1 MKVIIAGGRDFD
13 DYERLEAEMD
23 AMLTHQGTISP
34 RLEIV
39 QGGAKGADSLG
50 SEWAASYGVKEKQ
63 FDADWDQYGKA
74 AGHKRNYAMA
84 RYADVL
90 VAFWDGESS
99 GTRNMIDN
107 ALREGLEVHVF
118 RY

>member
-13 DYERLEAEMD
+13 DFDLVENAMSPLRRRVRLDMEVVS
-23 AMLTHQGTISP
+23 G
-34 RLEIV
+34 R
-39 QGGAKGADSLG
+39 AKGADRLG
-50 SEWAASYGVKEKQ
+50 ELWAEVYRVKVIQ
-63 FDADWDQYGKA
+63 YPADWDQYGKA

-90 VAFWDGESS
+90 MAFWDGESR
-99 GTRNMIDN
+99 GTRNMIDT
-107 ALREGLEVHVF
+107 ALREGLEIHVY